1 MNLVKIPCGKL
12 CSLSN
17 TEGKNYEALKRIY
30 VQLRSEGQ
38 ESVLKNLYIDRVDLC
53 TYGNTKPMRVRVVNQ
68 FNDNH
73 DYFYIKKADASRVYG
88 LELEELL
95 SQCN

>member
-1 MNLVKIPCGKL
+1 M
-12 CSLSN
+12 
-17 TEGKNYEALKRIY
+17 RI
-30 VQLRSEGQ
+30 
-38 ESVLKNLYIDRVDLC
+38 
-53 TYGNTKPMRVRVVNQ
+53 RVVNQ

-95 SQCN
+95 SPNAINFLIWKDTLIEEHIIGVPGDQFIQEYLPRNNINEVRLAKEFIKFNEGASTLVT